1 MGKWVSSQAIMLKKL
16 AREVV
21 EVVEVE
27 VVIPPQ
33 LLQHMKRPLISARYD

>member
-1 MGKWVSSQAIMLKKL
+1 MGKWVSSQAITLKKL

-21 EVVEVE
+21 EVE
-27 VVIPPQ
+27 VVIPQ

>member
-1 MGKWVSSQAIMLKKL
+1 MGKWVSSQAITLKKL

-21 EVVEVE
+21 EVVEE

-33 LLQHMKRPLISARYD
+33 LLQHMKRPLTSARYD